1 MIHSM
6 IKIVYSCDN
15 NHHQHQQQQKKKR
28 KGNLTK
34 VEKYNV
40 QHNNWKIKLIMK

>member
-15 NHHQHQQQQKKKR
+15 NQQQKEKRR

-40 QHNNWKIKLIMK
+40 QHNKWKIKLIMK